1 MSLKSLNNDNQY
13 PLLKP
18 WKDLPSIGQL
28 SNFSTLEPKF
38 EPHACVLSCF
48 SHVSLFATLWTV
60 ARQASPS
67 MGFSRQE
74 FWSGL
79 PCPPRGDLPNPGIE
93 LMSPALSGGFFT
105 TSAT

>member
-1 MSLKSLNNDNQY
+1 MSWDLKYYSL
-13 PLLKP
+13 
-18 WKDLPSIGQL
+18 SR
-28 SNFSTLEPKF
+28 
-38 EPHACVLSCF
+38 
-48 SHVSLFATLWTV
+48 VSLFATLWTV